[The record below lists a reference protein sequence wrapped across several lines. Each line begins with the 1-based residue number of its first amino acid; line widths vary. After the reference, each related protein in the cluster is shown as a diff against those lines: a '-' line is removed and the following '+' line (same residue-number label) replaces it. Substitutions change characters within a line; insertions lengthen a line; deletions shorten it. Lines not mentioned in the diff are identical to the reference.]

1 MLRDGT
7 EHPIAYVSRCIAY
20 VSRTLTPSEKNYAQ
34 VEKEALA
41 IVFGIRKFHNIY
53 IYMGGDLLW

>member
-1 MLRDGT
+1 MRRDGT
-7 EHPIAYVSRCIAY
+7 EHPIGY

-41 IVFGIRKFHNIY
+41 IVFG
-53 IYMGGDLLW
+53 